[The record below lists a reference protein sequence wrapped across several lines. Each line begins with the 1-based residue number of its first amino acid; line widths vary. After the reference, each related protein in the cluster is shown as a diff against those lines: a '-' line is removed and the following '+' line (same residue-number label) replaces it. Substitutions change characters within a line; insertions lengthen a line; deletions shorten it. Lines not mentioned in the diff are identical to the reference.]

1 MFPVQPV
8 ADLESYMISMEK
20 KQQNMDK
27 MISKLAG
34 EAKDD
39 NCKKPFGYIMD
50 TVEYTIH
57 VYIITLI
64 NIYGILYIYIQ
75 SITVVYRSNTTYSYI
90 DGQRDMSLS
99 KVAWS
104 AGILG

>member
-64 NIYGILYIYIQ
+64 NIYGILYIYIY
-75 SITVVYRSNTTYSYI
+75 TI
-90 DGQRDMSLS
+90 DHCNVHI
-99 KVAWS
+99 KYNV
-104 AGILG
+104 